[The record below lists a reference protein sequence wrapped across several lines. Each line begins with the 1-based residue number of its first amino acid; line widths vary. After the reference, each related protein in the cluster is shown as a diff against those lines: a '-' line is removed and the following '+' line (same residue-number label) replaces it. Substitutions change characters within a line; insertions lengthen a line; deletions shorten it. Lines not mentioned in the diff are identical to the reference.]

1 MIDKTITK
9 KDLEKFTKDEL
20 IYFILNSGSLWN
32 PVNTIYEKR
41 IDDIFEKGKQV
52 GLKIQKVLNVMDNL
66 SDQEKYRQF
75 LKIRDLNE
83 ERERLRKEEDK
94 LMKILY
100 GDL

>member
-1 MIDKTITK
+1 MINKTITK

-32 PVNTIYEKR
+32 PVNMIYEKR
-41 IDDIFEKGKQV
+41 LDDIFEKGKQV
-52 GLKIQKVLNVMDNL
+52 GLKIQKILNEIDSLNN
-66 SDQEKYRQF
+66 QENYKQF

-83 ERERLRKEEDK
+83 EREKLRNEEDK